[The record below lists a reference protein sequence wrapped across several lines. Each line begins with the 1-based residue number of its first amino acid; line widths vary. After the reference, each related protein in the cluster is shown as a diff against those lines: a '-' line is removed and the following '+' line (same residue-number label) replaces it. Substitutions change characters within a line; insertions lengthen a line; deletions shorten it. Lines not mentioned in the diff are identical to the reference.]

1 MESLEQIPRADAGGG
16 GVLFQRPSPSSYFCL
31 LDEQPTFLVP
41 PRLLRNRFRSTTR
54 SLVVNPLCW
63 FSRDG
68 SPPPQVAP
76 WLSSLADAFPQA
88 ESVWVSNSATGSI
101 APFWLGPGLSD
112 LLARAQPGQPAPAG
126 LDPRQQEILWRA
138 RILIEDGDAAREREE
153 WASTVE
159 HGRRQFARGYLP
171 LAGLVHPYHLGALRR
186 YFRHHIRKGNFA
198 LGDNQS
204 GRRYVAHNENVA
216 RFFHHQ
222 LAATISQM
230 AGEVVKPS
238 YVYFASYQDGA
249 VLEKHTDRQQC
260 EFSITFCLDYTPEP
274 AGATGWPIR
283 LEAKSGRVTVHQ
295 AIGDAL
301 LYRGCQVPHFRKP
314 LPPGATSTSF
324 FFHYVRA
331 DFAGPLD

>member
-1 MESLEQIPRADAGGG
+1 MESLEQVSQAVAGAG
-16 GVLFQRPSPSSYFCL
+16 LLKRPSPSSYFCL

-41 PRLLRNRFRSTTR
+41 PQLLRNKFRSANVP
-54 SLVVNPLCW
+54 LVVNPLCW

-76 WLSSLADAFPQA
+76 WLSSLGDPCSQA
-88 ESVWVSNSATGSI
+88 GSVWVTDSITGSVV
-101 APFWLGPGLSD
+101 PFWLGPGLSD

-126 LDPRQQEILWRA
+126 LDARQQEILRRA
-138 RILIEDGDAAREREE
+138 RILVEDGDAAREQEE
-153 WASTVE
+153 WGSTVE
-159 HGRRQFARGYLP
+159 HGRRQFAQGYLP
-171 LAGLVHPYHLGALRR
+171 LAGLIHPYHLGALRR

-204 GRRYVAHNENVA
+204 GRRYVAHNESVA

-222 LAATISQM
+222 LAATVSRM
-230 AGEVVKPS
+230 AGEEVKPS

-249 VLEKHTDRQQC
+249 VLAKHTDRAQC
-260 EFSITFCLDYTPEP
+260 DFSITFCLDYTPEP
-274 AGATGWPIR
+274 AGATGWPIH
-283 LEAKSGRVTVHQ
+283 LETKSGRVTVFQ

-314 LPPGATSTSF
+314 LPRGATSTSF

-331 DFAGPLD
+331 DFDGPLD